1 MTRVAVVGGGI
12 SGLATAYFLRRH
24 RPVLYEAR
32 DRLGGVIETERTDG
46 FLIEGGPDALLAAGS
61 GFCEELGVPMVPM
74 RERTTYV
81 LWEGKLRPVREA
93 VSWPGK
99 MRMLLDLVLPRTHDP
114 SLGGFLRRR
123 LGSEFVEKIA
133 DPLFGGIYNAP
144 VDRLSLAATMPRLLE
159 RRSIL
164 RAMTG
169 AGELVAPRDGMGALV
184 EALRVPEVEYRTG
197 TPASLD
203 DIDAD
208 RIVLAAPPRSVNVA
222 CEIPSTSV
230 TTVSLGFA
238 DVTLPPGAGFVS
250 PGRAIKA
257 CSWSSQ
263 KFEGRAPEGRT
274 LVRCFFRGD
283 GTVERA
289 REELRDIL
297 GITAEPIL
305 ARRHHWPDA
314 GHIYEVGHERRV
326 AELEARL
333 PKRVMLTGAAA
344 RGVGIPNLIR
354 DARRIAAELS

>member
-1 MTRVAVVGGGI
+1 MTRIAVIGGGI
-12 SGLATAYFLRRH
+12 AGLATAYFLRRH
-24 RPVLYEAR
+24 RPVLYELR
-32 DRLGGVIETERTDG
+32 NRLGGVVETERTDG
-46 FLIEGGPDALLAAGS
+46 FLIEGGPDAILAMGR
-61 GFCEELGVPMVPM
+61 GICDELGVPLVPM
-74 RERTTYV
+74 QQRLTYV
-81 LWEGKLRPVREA
+81 LWNGRLQPIRSA

-99 MRMLLDLVLPRTHDP
+99 MRMLLDLVLPRTDDP

-123 LGSEFVEKIA
+123 LGDEFVEKVA

-144 VDRLSLAATMPRLLE
+144 VDRLSLDATMPRLRE

-169 AGELVAPRDGMGALV
+169 AGELLAPRDGMGALV
-184 EALRVPEVEYRTG
+184 EALRVPEVEYRVG

-208 RIVLAAPPRSVNVA
+208 RIVLAAPPRAVGIA
-222 CEIPSTSV
+222 CDIPVTSV
-230 TTVSLGFA
+230 TTVSLAYAG
-238 DVTLPPGAGFVS
+238 VTLPPGAGFVS
-250 PGRAIKA
+250 PDRAIVA

-263 KFEGRAPEGRT
+263 KFEGRAPDGCA

-283 GTVERA
+283 GTVEQA

-297 GITAEPIL
+297 GIAAEPL
-305 ARRHHWPDA
+305 LVRRHHWPDA
-314 GHIYEVGHERRV
+314 GHIYEVGHSRRV
-326 AELEARL
+326 AEIEARL
-333 PKRVMLTGAAA
+333 PKRVMLTGSAV